1 MAKDKNMEF
10 FRSGMLRAYQLVKEQ
25 GIEELEKEIKFR
37 NITKINAPLLSKEL
51 DAGIEEI
58 KRLTIETVLTMAMGT
73 LYSEFGFGKVRLERF
88 RDTFMEATKGLN
100 EGIVTWTDICYN
112 IEDLTGIRAS
122 LIDSLGR
129 ETGMIREA

>member
-10 FRSGMLRAYQLVKEQ
+10 FRSGMLRAYQLAKEQ

-51 DAGIEEI
+51 DAGIGEI
-58 KRLTIETVLTMAMGT
+58 KRLTIETVLTMAMGN
-73 LYSEFGFGKVRLERF
+73 LSSEFGFGKKRLERF

-112 IEDLTGIRAS
+112 IEDLTGIRVS